1 MVHQPSGGYE
11 GTAAD
16 IDIHAQEILRIRT
29 LLYDILAKHSGK
41 SAEQLRKDSE
51 RDFFLS
57 ADEAKDYGLIDQVMA
72 PRR

>member
-1 MVHQPSGGYE
+1 MTP
-11 GTAAD
+11 
-16 IDIHAQEILRIRT
+16 
-29 LLYDILAKHSGK
+29 AKHSGK

-72 PRR
+72 PAVEQAVFTGADSLVATIHGNIQIYG